1 MEARQGDEIVLTI
14 SDLNMKETEDQ
25 PAPIQPHVE
34 RASSPKPQQETKG
47 RRVHFV

>member
-14 SDLNMKETEDQ
+14 SDLNVKETEDQ

-34 RASSPKPQQETKG
+34 RANSPKPQQETKG